1 MRVLVGVTGSIAAYK
16 AIELVRLLTAAGHR
30 VQVVMT
36 ESAQRFVTP
45 VTFEAITRQAVLADL
60 WALQGHEIE
69 HVERAHD
76 VDVLVVAP
84 ASANTIAR
92 LAHGLADDV
101 LSAIALSTR
110 APLVIAPAME
120 TGMWLHPATQ
130 ANVATL
136 RSRGA
141 VIVEPESGALASG
154 RSGVGRLAPVE
165 AIAARVEAVLQP
177 DPRGRDDA
185 GHEASAREV
194 WRGRKVVITA
204 GPTYERLDPVR
215 VLTNRSTGEMG
226 IAIAAAAQARG
237 AAVTLVLGP
246 THLSPPASVITVR
259 VESAR
264 EMFEATARAIEGVDV
279 LIAAAAVSDFRP
291 AEAQSSKLK
300 RSDPRAKMLILE
312 ENPDV
317 LASLAPRVKDDGVVV
332 GFAAETDAVEANA
345 RAKLHAKGCDIVIGN
360 VVGPGVGFG
369 SGETSVIAVR
379 AGGTVPF
386 GPAPKV
392 AVAEFV
398 LDQVAATLGER
409 TR

>member
-16 AIELVRLLTAAGHR
+16 AIELVRLLTAAGHQ

-45 VTFEAITRQAVLADL
+45 VTFEAITRHAVLTDL

-84 ASANTIAR
+84 ASANTLAR

-110 APLVIAPAME
+110 APLVLAPAME

-136 RSRGA
+136 RARGA
-141 VIVEPESGALASG
+141 VIVDPESGALASG

-165 AIAARVEAVLQP
+165 AIAARIEAVL
-177 DPRGRDDA
+177 GGADA
-185 GHEASAREV
+185 VLPWA
-194 WRGRKVVITA
+194 GRKVVITA
-204 GPTYERLDPVR
+204 GPTYEKLDPVR

-226 IAIAAAAQARG
+226 IAIAAAAHARG
-237 AAVTLVLGP
+237 AQVTLVLGP
-246 THLSPPASVITVR
+246 THLAPPPAVTTVR

-264 EMFEATARAIEGVDV
+264 EMFDATARALEDVDV
-279 LIAAAAVSDFRP
+279 LIATAAVSDFRP

-317 LASLAPRVKDDGVVV
+317 LASLAPRVKDEGVVV

-360 VVGPGVGFG
+360 TVGPGVGFG
-369 SGETSVIAVR
+369 PGETSVIAVR

-386 GPAPKV
+386 GPATK
-392 AVAEFV
+392 AKVAEFV

>member
-1 MRVLVGVTGSIAAYK
+1 MRVLLGVTGSIAAYK
-16 AIELVRLLTAAGHR
+16 AIELVRLMTQAGHE
-30 VQVVMT
+30 VKVAMT
-36 ESAQRFVTP
+36 VSAQRFVTP
-45 VTFEAITRQAVLADL
+45 VTFEALTQRAVLTDL

-84 ASANTIAR
+84 ASANTLAR

-110 APLVIAPAME
+110 APLVLAPAME

-136 RSRGA
+136 VARGA
-141 VIVEPESGALASG
+141 VIVGPESGALASG
-154 RSGVGRLAPVE
+154 RSGIGRLAPVE
-165 AIAARVEAVLQP
+165 AIAERVQAVLAP
-177 DPRGRDDA
+177 HRPWA
-185 GHEASAREV
+185 
-194 WRGRKVVITA
+194 GRKVVITA

-226 IAIAAAAQARG
+226 LAIARAAAKRG
-237 AAVTLVLGP
+237 AAVTVVLGP
-246 THLSPPASVITVR
+246 THLTPAPEITSVVR

-264 EMFEATARAIEGVDV
+264 EMLEATARAIEGVDV
-279 LIAAAAVSDFRP
+279 LIATAAVSDFRP
-291 AEAQSSKLK
+291 AEAQASKLK
-300 RSDPRAKMLILE
+300 RSDPRARMLLLE

-317 LASLAPRVKDDGVVV
+317 LAALAPRVKDEGVVV
-332 GFAAETDAVEANA
+332 GFAAETDAVEQNA
-345 RAKLHAKGCDIVIGN
+345 RAKLHAKGCDVVIGN

-369 SGETSVIAVR
+369 AGETSVIAVR
-379 AGGTVPF
+379 ASSATSF
-386 GPAPKV
+386 GPASKA

-398 LDQVAATLGER
+398 LDQVAEILGER
-409 TR
+409 SG